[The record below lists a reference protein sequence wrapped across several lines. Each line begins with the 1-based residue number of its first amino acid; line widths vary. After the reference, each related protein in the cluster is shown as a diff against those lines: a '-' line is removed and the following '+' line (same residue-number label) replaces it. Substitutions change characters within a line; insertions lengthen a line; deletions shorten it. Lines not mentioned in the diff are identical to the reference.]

1 MASNHIFSVGP
12 LDIYRIISRSFDV
25 DNHNFL
31 SYTEINEHTTRI
43 REFPRKKM
51 VIVVRGNYE
60 DIIR

>member
-1 MASNHIFSVGP
+1 M
-12 LDIYRIISRSFDV
+12 LTIITFY
-25 DNHNFL
+25 L
-31 SYTEINEHTTRI
+31 ILKKNEHTTRI